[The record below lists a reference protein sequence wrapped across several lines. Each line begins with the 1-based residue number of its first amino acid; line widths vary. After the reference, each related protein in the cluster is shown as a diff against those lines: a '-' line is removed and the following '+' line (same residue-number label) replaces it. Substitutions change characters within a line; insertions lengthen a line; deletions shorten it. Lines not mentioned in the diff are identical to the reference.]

1 MSNECRL
8 APGSA
13 PGGMGLRRQR
23 GAALVVGM
31 IMLVILTLLGISGL
45 VTATLELQ
53 MAGNAQNQERA
64 FQAAEAGIED
74 ALLDPALSTS
84 WTLANSVNASSSTYA
99 AQNRTASVQGST
111 TDQFETRSYYD
122 TSAGPT
128 PVPFGGHSLGT
139 GLEAYHFV
147 TESTG
152 TAPRGSRS
160 THLQSFYILGPGGG
174 T

>member
-1 MSNECRL
+1 MNNECRPIL
-8 APGSA
+8 GCTPGS
-13 PGGMGLRRQR
+13 GGLRSQR

-31 IMLVILTLLGISGL
+31 ILLLVLTVLGISGL

-84 WTLANSVNASSSTYA
+84 WTLANLANPSSSTYA
-99 AQNRTASVQGST
+99 AQNRTAYVQGST
-111 TDQFETRSYYD
+111 TDEFETRSYYD

-160 THLQSFYILGPGGG
+160 THVQSFYILGPGGG
-174 T
+174 N

>member
-1 MSNECRL
+1 MTIERNLTPRL
-8 APGSA
+8 AAGSDA
-13 PGGMGLRRQR
+13 IRRQQ

-31 IMLVILTLLGISGL
+31 IMLAILTLLGISGL

-84 WTLANSVNASSSTYA
+84 WTLANMKNSSSATYA
-99 AQNRTASVQGST
+99 AQNRTAYVPGST

-122 TSAGPT
+122 TSAGAT

-152 TAPRGSRS
+152 TAPRGSRN
-160 THLQSFYILGPGGG
+160 THVQSFYVLGPGGG